1 MFPDSYALGSPEE
14 AAICI
19 QEMSG
24 AWDETEG
31 YLEWMLS
38 EYFLWEKEKAKKQ
51 RDRKLKQ
58 QKNKTGKRRLRR

>member
-19 QEMSG
+19 QEMSE

-31 YLEWMLS
+31 YREWMLS
-38 EYFLWEKEKAKKQ
+38 EYFLWEKEKAKKL
-51 RDRKLKQ
+51 RDRKRKQ
-58 QKNKTGKRRLRR
+58 KKKKAGKKR